1 MDIMAVLTLS
11 ASLFFILNP
20 FASLPVFLSITK
32 GLDEKAVKSYANKA
46 ITVAAILLFVFM
58 FIGPSLMSIFN
69 VTMESFRVAG
79 GVMLMLMA
87 VEIVFGLRLS
97 KVKDEKGAA
106 WVIIATPIL
115 TGPGVITAA
124 ILFSS
129 QYGILPV
136 MAAGSIS
143 LAATWVILRFTP
155 LIMRYVGEQAIS
167 IVSKIIGLLIAA
179 MAVEYMLRGIV
190 EWMRLYAADALSAA
204 AVLL

>member
-136 MAAGSIS
+136 MAAGIIS